1 MITIP
6 FQTFFSS
13 QYYSL
18 GKCFLYFLLYI
29 LVTSCAQPISPT
41 GGKKD
46 IIAPTLLSSI
56 PTNKQTNYK
65 GRTIDLEFDEY
76 IVAENLQ
83 QKLLITPDAGEYD
96 SKIRPTGLRLTFKK
110 SLDTATTYSLSF
122 GDAIKD
128 FSEKNPARNLRVVFS
143 TGLGIDSAFVSGQV
157 KDLLTD
163 KPLLETLV
171 GLYPNTDT
179 LNIEKMKPSYFTRSD
194 SAGLFS
200 IENIRPA
207 TYRLYAFDDK
217 NRSLTYNS
225 RAERI
230 AYLRDSITIF
240 DSTQISGVS
249 LKLFMANNTPPK
261 VRNTQPRANY
271 YSINYDKGFL
281 EYSVKFN
288 NPEDSIPHY
297 QAGTNE
303 LKFYNTKNRKDT
315 IVAKIVIRDSVGLT
329 FEHIQKI
336 KFREARGGARNAD
349 SAKEPFDMQ
358 TNFPENGEIEP
369 KNFDLKL
376 TFNKPLAEARLN
388 QIQVF
393 SDSTRAEIIK
403 VSDYKWENNQTIVSL
418 SRPIAARRQLK
429 IIIPKSTFFS
439 VEKDT
444 IPARTFKLNI
454 MDEEDYGT
462 LEGEVKGVKT
472 KFIIELLNDKQEVI
486 RSLSNKNTYSFKY
499 LKPAIYTLRVIMDEN
514 GNGKWDTGD
523 VKAKKLAEPI
533 FFHTEAIKVKKNF
546 VVGGID
552 IDLSTK

>member
-6 FQTFFSS
+6 LQTFFSS

-18 GKCFLYFLLYI
+18 RKCSLYFLLYI
-29 LVTSCAQPISPT
+29 LVTACAQPISPT

-194 SAGLFS
+194 SAGRFS
-200 IENIRPA
+200 IENIRPN

-393 SDSTRAEIIK
+393 SDSTRAEVIK

-472 KFIIELLNDKQEVI
+472 KFIIELLNDKLEVV

-533 FFHTEAIKVKKNF
+533 FFHTEAIKMKKNF
-546 VVGGID
+546 VVGGIN